1 MPPPYPRLSF
11 HRFGEPAQVLEL
23 EHQALPGPRPDRA
36 LLQMR
41 YAPINPSDLI
51 PIHGQYAHRI
61 ALPQVPGYE
70 GVGETLDPL
79 TGRPSG
85 RRALAIMGDG
95 SWQTFVSLDRHRI
108 VWVPDDIDDASAAQ
122 IYINPLTCWVLLTQW
137 LPLSPGEVLL
147 VNGGGSAVSLLLAQ
161 LAAQRGVR
169 LAVVARNP
177 AHRRTLLNAGAWR
190 VIEAPQLRGMA
201 GFGARAAIDCV
212 GGEQGLQLA
221 RAVRTGGDFVAL
233 GLLGGNQ
240 LEWRRIVDELKLRAS
255 LFHLRKWNAQAD
267 AVQWQTAFHQLFQ
280 LLRHGRLRLRPPAAI
295 YPLHQYASA
304 LQHAAQPGVNGKI
317 FFTPAA
323 VTQNNRQP
331 VPALGG
337 LQRDAGDNRQ
347 WHADRSLAFC
357 P

>member
-23 EHQALPGPRPDRA
+23 EHRALPGPRPDRA

-61 ALPQVPGYE
+61 VLPQVPGYE

-323 VTQNNRQP
+323 AP
-331 VPALGG
+331 PCPGG
-337 LQRDAGDNRQ
+337 R
-347 WHADRSLAFC
+347 H
-357 P
+357 PE